1 MNCSCFSV
9 NDIAMDRW
17 VITENLK
24 KTKSVQHS
32 RHPIENK
39 AEFPTLHNELSWGWA
54 RFTCEKANFQMNILS
69 YLLGEVLRLNFLL
82 ATRFFPCF
90 FGTLNWKTKKYIYQ
104 PRQFETNT
112 SFKILILPQAIEAIS
127 VLQIE
132 RKAIS

>member
-9 NDIAMDRW
+9 NHIAMDRW
-17 VITENLK
+17 VITENWK

-39 AEFPTLHNELSWGWA
+39 AELPTLHNELSWGWA
-54 RFTCEKANFQMNILS
+54 RFTCGKGKFSNEYFIISARGSFKVKLPSGHEIFS
-69 YLLGEVLRLNFLL
+69 F
-82 ATRFFPCF
+82 F